1 VINILEN
8 FKESSEVM
16 KANVMGYNSNKL
28 QPAEKERKKSI
39 INSMVYGLEKY
50 DNLNEN
56 EPLEEINL

>member
-1 VINILEN
+1 
-8 FKESSEVM
+8 M